1 MTDLDAL
8 LAEFAAA
15 PKSGP
20 MYDDVTAEQAAKRYN
35 NKELALFH
43 YYNPN
48 GIMAEWAAL
57 SDRLIAFGRGY
68 AAYGDFGTYSKALH
82 KLTDYK
88 RQRVGTIEL
97 TVALRCIRGTI
108 DRGNAFL
115 ANNEGNA

>member
-1 MTDLDAL
+1 MTELDIL
-8 LAEFAAA
+8 LAEYRAA

-20 MYDDVTAEQAAKRYN
+20 MHDNISAYQAAKRYT

-48 GIMAEWAAL
+48 GIMTEWANL

-68 AAYGDFGTYSKALH
+68 AAYGDFGTYSKALY
-82 KLTDYK
+82 KLVDYK
-88 RQRVGTIEL
+88 RQRVSSIEL
-97 TVALRCIRGTI
+97 RVALKCIRETI

-115 ANNEGNA
+115 ADNNA